1 MGSGPLKNTR
11 KVKKSDS
18 PPAQGCAGKINRA
31 KRLIWQQVANRV
43 CEAARSDKAMDG
55 IYQSFLNG
63 LLSRS
68 DAAAFQARRG
78 HGNRNPIKTTKIL
91 K

>member
-1 MGSGPLKNTR
+1 
-11 KVKKSDS
+11 
-18 PPAQGCAGKINRA
+18 
-31 KRLIWQQVANRV
+31 
-43 CEAARSDKAMDG
+43 MDG

-68 DAAAFQARRG
+68 DAATFQARHG